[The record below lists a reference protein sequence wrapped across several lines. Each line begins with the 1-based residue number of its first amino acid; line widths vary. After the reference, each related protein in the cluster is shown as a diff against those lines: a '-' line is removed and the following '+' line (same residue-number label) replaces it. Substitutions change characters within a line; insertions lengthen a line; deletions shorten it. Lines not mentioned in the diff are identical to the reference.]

1 MLVGVVLR
9 EWWLN
14 PNPLSNVSLI
24 SLQVVEYIRVV
35 IARNSWKIIMIYVK
49 EQVIEVVYC
58 RKSETDNS
66 SIEIQGTYTKFKF
79 VITSKDQK
87 MNCGTSSSV
96 WRSEQLFGGPS
107 LLDKPQIS

>member
-1 MLVGVVLR
+1 MLVGVVLI

-107 LLDKPQIS
+107 LLD